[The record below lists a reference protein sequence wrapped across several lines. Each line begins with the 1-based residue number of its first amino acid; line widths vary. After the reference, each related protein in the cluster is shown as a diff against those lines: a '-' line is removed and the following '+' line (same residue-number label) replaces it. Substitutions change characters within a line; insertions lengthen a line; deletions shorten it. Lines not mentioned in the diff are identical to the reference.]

1 MRSSSASPSLG
12 SNSLTPVPISGT
24 RFKKSRSVEGR
35 LRPRVLLKG
44 SECGA
49 RARNDTLRSRAASGI
64 MLTGTTTG
72 PGGAFPGLGQA
83 GAGNARVRSARSPPP
98 GWGGLTGSSAP
109 AASQEAWPGV
119 APKGPTPRRQE
130 PRWNADRRARPAGR
144 APHARWPEVG
154 YTRLSAFRFLFSF
167 ACIVGWAERSET
179 HAQHGG
185 LRCVRS

>member
-1 MRSSSASPSLG
+1 MR
-12 SNSLTPVPISGT
+12 
-24 RFKKSRSVEGR
+24 
-35 LRPRVLLKG
+35 

-109 AASQEAWPGV
+109 ATSQEAWPGV
-119 APKGPTPRRQE
+119 APKGRTPRRQE

-144 APHARWPEVG
+144 APRPMARRMDTCVC
-154 YTRLSAFRFLFSF
+154 RRSASFSF
-167 ACIVGWAERSET
+167 VIASEAKQSSTAVTLSGQRSWSRL
-179 HAQHGG
+179 
-185 LRCVRS
+185 LRWIASSLRSSQ